1 MTAEATSLDRGNV
14 ATRLTDPSAAAR
26 IPGDAGIWVLIAGE
40 LAVFT
45 LFFFLFSHARAQ
57 DPVTFAAAHL
67 TLNPELGLANTVL
80 LLTGSLFV
88 AIGVHRV
95 KAGRLGS
102 QTFIRLGMA
111 CGLSFAA
118 LKVMEYADKVE
129 AGITLSTNDFFMYYF
144 ALTGIHLFH
153 VVLGLG
159 FLSWAQTAVKMPLS
173 ATRLTFVEG
182 AGLFWHLVDLL
193 WIVLFALFYLLGAR

>member
-1 MTAEATSLDRGNV
+1 MTAESAAPDRGPIGP
-14 ATRLTDPSAAAR
+14 TLTDSPAAPR

-40 LAVFT
+40 LVVFT
-45 LFFFLFSHARAQ
+45 LFFFLFAHARAQ
-57 DPVTFAAAHL
+57 DPDTFVAAHQ
-67 TLNPELGLANTVL
+67 TLDRDLGLANTVL

-88 AIGVHRV
+88 ALGIHRV
-95 KAGRLGS
+95 KVGRRGS
-102 QTFIRLGMA
+102 QALIRMGMA
-111 CGLSFAA
+111 CGLCFAG
-118 LKVMEYADKVE
+118 LKVVEYADKVE
-129 AGITLSTNDFFMYYF
+129 AGITLSTNEFFAYYF

-159 FLSWAQTAVKMPLS
+159 FLFWAQNAVKAPVS

-193 WIVLFALFYLLGAR
+193 WIVLFALFYLLGAQ